1 MSNLD
6 DFLNSMGNRPSNVA
20 TFNLADPESVTQ
32 IAKTLIELDDDQ
44 ANGLYRALLT
54 AAQIIVA
61 GIALSNSPEHVES
74 DCPSS
79 FQHYPWTLL
88 EAMAENMQ
96 ENEARL
102 SEDDTFD
109 SMRVDFHEILAHE
122 QLSREIEQMPED
134 FSPEDIIEG
143 GEKDD

>member
-1 MSNLD
+1 MSSLD
-6 DFLNSMGNRPSNVA
+6 DFLNSMGNGPSNVA

-74 DCPSS
+74 DCPIP

-96 ENEARL
+96 ENESHL
-102 SEDDTFD
+102 TEGSTFET
-109 SMRVDFHEILAHE
+109 MRQDFHENLARFQME
-122 QLSREIEQMPED
+122 EEIEHLPKD
-134 FSPEDIIEG
+134 FYPSDIIG
-143 GEKDD
+143 GG